1 MIAARQ
7 PERSTPVLLPEFEAD
22 RAAELDELRFGEVRV
37 EAGPE
42 VVVGSGGVPGD
53 RVRPPQGEPLTLVE
67 AGEVRDLGVLGEVA
81 DFARFDERE
90 RLALRWAH
98 AIAWD
103 SSVADDD
110 LWAGLHARFSEPELV
125 ELGCAIGF
133 ELGQQHWR
141 RTVGLPRRDHD
152 GTS

>member
-1 MIAARQ
+1 MAHLSGSEHDVRALVPAADEAYRYA
-7 PERSTPVLLPEFEAD
+7 RDNVL
-22 RAAELDELRFGEVRV
+22 RAGLVDAELKELCFRYLAED
-37 EAGPE
+37 P
-42 VVVGSGGVPGD
+42 
-53 RVRPPQGEPLTLVE
+53 
-67 AGEVRDLGVLGEVA
+67 EVA
-81 DFARFDERE
+81 DFARFGEHE

-110 LWAGLHARFSEPELV
+110 LWAGLHAHFSEPELV

>member
-1 MIAARQ
+1 MAHLSGSEHDVRALVPAADEAYRYMRDNVLRSGLVD
-7 PERSTPVLLPEFEAD
+7 PELKELCFSYL
-22 RAAELDELRFGEVRV
+22 AED
-37 EAGPE
+37 PE
-42 VVVGSGGVPGD
+42 VVDV
-53 RVRPPQGEPLTLVE
+53 
-67 AGEVRDLGVLGEVA
+67 
-81 DFARFDERE
+81 ARFDERE

-103 SSVADDD
+103 SSTADDD
-110 LWAGLHARFSEPELV
+110 LWAGLHAHFSEPELV

>member
-1 MIAARQ
+1 MRDNVLRSGLVD
-7 PERSTPVLLPEFEAD
+7 PELKELCFRYL
-22 RAAELDELRFGEVRV
+22 AED
-37 EAGPE
+37 P
-42 VVVGSGGVPGD
+42 
-53 RVRPPQGEPLTLVE
+53 
-67 AGEVRDLGVLGEVA
+67 EVA
-81 DFARFDERE
+81 DLAHFGERE

-103 SSVADDD
+103 SSTADDD
-110 LWAGLHARFSEPELV
+110 LWAGLHAHFTEPELV

-141 RTVGLPRRDHD
+141 RTVGLPPRDHD

>member
-1 MIAARQ
+1 MAHLSGSEHDVRALVPAADEAYRYMRDNVLRSGLVD
-7 PERSTPVLLPEFEAD
+7 PELKELCFRYL
-22 RAAELDELRFGEVRV
+22 AED
-37 EAGPE
+37 P
-42 VVVGSGGVPGD
+42 
-53 RVRPPQGEPLTLVE
+53 
-67 AGEVRDLGVLGEVA
+67 EVA
-81 DFARFDERE
+81 DFDHFGERE

-103 SSVADDD
+103 SSTADDD
-110 LWAGLHARFSEPELV
+110 LWAGLHAHFSEPELV